1 MHDSDAHFILRV
13 VLNDDTP
20 TRRILMILIESRKS
34 ILQINSHGLLD
45 VVDFFHHENKQ
56 LCTKSIN
63 FGLILNLSISG
74 TPHLQVDF
82 LRFT

>member
-63 FGLILNLSISG
+63 FGLS
-74 TPHLQVDF
+74 F
-82 LRFT
+82 LDLHRYCKTRQPLRK